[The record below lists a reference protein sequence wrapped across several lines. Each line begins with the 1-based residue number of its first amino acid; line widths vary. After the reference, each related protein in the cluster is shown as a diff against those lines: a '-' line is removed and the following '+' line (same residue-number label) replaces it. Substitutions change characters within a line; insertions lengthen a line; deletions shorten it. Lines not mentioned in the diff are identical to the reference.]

1 MSPEI
6 EATVMRRT
14 VADIRSMKTAGKKI
28 SMLTAYDASMA
39 RLLDSCGAVDV
50 LLVGDSLGMV
60 MLGYDST
67 VPVTMEEMLHHAKAV
82 RRGAPDA
89 FIVGDMPFGAYH
101 TGERDAIFNGMRFMK
116 EAGCDAVKLE
126 GGLAMCGVVRALVDA
141 GISVMAHIGL
151 TPQTAG
157 QLGGY
162 KVQGKGLDAARR
174 LLAEARGLEKAGAFA
189 VVMECIPS
197 GLAQVITGAIAIPTI
212 GIGAGVHCDG
222 QVLVTHDLLGMFDK
236 FTPKF
241 VKKFSELSPV
251 IKQSIEDYGAAVK
264 AGSFP
269 APEHGFADEGDY
281 SRLLVS

>member
-1 MSPEI
+1 
-6 EATVMRRT
+6 MRRT
-14 VADIRSMKTAGKKI
+14 VTELRSMKAEGKKI

-39 RLLDSCGAVDV
+39 RLLQSCGVVDI

-101 TGERDAIFNGMRFMK
+101 TGERDAVCNGMRFMK
-116 EAGCDAVKLE
+116 ESGSDAVKLE
-126 GGLAMCGVVRALVDA
+126 GGLAMCGIVRALVEA
-141 GISVMAHIGL
+141 GIPVMAHIGL

-162 KVQGKGLDAARR
+162 KLQGKGLHAARR
-174 LLAEARGLEKAGAFA
+174 LLAEARGLEEAGAFA
-189 VVMECIPS
+189 VVMECIPA
-197 GLAQVITGAIAIPTI
+197 GLAQVITGKVTIPTI
-212 GIGAGVHCDG
+212 GIGAGAQCDG

-236 FTPKF
+236 FIPKF
-241 VKKFSELSPV
+241 VKKYSDLAPV
-251 IKQSIEDYGAAVK
+251 IKESILQYATEVK

-269 APEHGFADEGDY
+269 SPEYGFAGQGDY
-281 SRLLVS
+281 SQILTE